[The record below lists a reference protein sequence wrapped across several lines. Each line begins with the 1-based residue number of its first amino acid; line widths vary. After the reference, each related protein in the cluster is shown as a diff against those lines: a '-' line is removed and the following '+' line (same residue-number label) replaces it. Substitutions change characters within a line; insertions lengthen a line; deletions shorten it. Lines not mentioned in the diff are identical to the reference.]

1 MRPLMISALR
11 ALGPSVASTPLPEA
25 VRAGTFIFHRVEAIT
40 DSSCAGSSDK
50 PLGLTPEISLQEVP
64 VGGRLLR

>member
-1 MRPLMISALR
+1 MSHADGAR
-11 ALGPSVASTPLPEA
+11 AP
-25 VRAGTFIFHRVEAIT
+25 TFIFHRVEAIT

-50 PLGLTPEISLQEVP
+50 ALGLTPEISLQEVP